1 MEAMFPYH
9 RMNTAIR
16 LQNEPSFVVLY
27 ILLNLIP
34 FGSTPVPDNTV
45 VSAVGT
51 VPGNLFC
58 LGCKRGTYRSGAGVH
73 SAPDAG
79 VVVVGGNS
87 LGAGVDQQDEKT
99 RQLTCRPRHFCYQLA
114 ALVKKVSDVRNVRAY
129 HCPACRSLSN
139 AIKKETGSGCSV
151 RPPYIA
157 VPAPRLLWPAMS
169 TVIGLL
175 WRVKP
180 THDYV
185 ASES

>member
-1 MEAMFPYH
+1 MDTSLP
-9 RMNTAIR
+9 
-16 LQNEPSFVVLY
+16 VLPG
-27 ILLNLIP
+27 LIP

-99 RQLTCRPRHFCYQLA
+99 RQLTCRPRHFGDQLA

-129 HCPACRSLSN
+129 HCPACRSLSS
-139 AIKKETGSGCSV
+139 AIKKETGADV
-151 RPPYIA
+151 
-157 VPAPRLLWPAMS
+157 
-169 TVIGLL
+169 
-175 WRVKP
+175 
-180 THDYV
+180 
-185 ASES
+185 